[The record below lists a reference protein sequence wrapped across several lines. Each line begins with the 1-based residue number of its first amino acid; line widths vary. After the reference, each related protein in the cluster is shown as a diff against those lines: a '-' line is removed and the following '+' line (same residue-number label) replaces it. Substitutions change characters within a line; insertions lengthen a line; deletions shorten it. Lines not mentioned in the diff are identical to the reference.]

1 MGILYIHGWYVVC
14 ICVHIYTLYWRKKV
28 CVYVYA
34 VSEKKARVQYWRQY
48 RDIFLATID
57 CCIRKGEVSKKK
69 KEEEEN
75 IKTEV

>member
-34 VSEKKARVQYWRQY
+34 VSEKRARVQYWR
-48 RDIFLATID
+48 
-57 CCIRKGEVSKKK
+57 
-69 KEEEEN
+69 
-75 IKTEV
+75 